1 MGSHCGGF
9 SCCGAQAPGCVGFS
23 GCGSW
28 DPEHRPFSCGARAQ
42 LPRSTWA
49 PPRPGIELMSPV
61 SVRWILYQGAT
72 REAQTFFK
80 IYFLL
85 WCILSLFL
93 FIYWP
98 HHVAC
103 GILVPQPGIEPMSPA
118 VEPASPALESRFLTT
133 GPPGK
138 SSHHV
143 FLNSSQN
150 T

>member
-1 MGSHCGGF
+1 MWE
-9 SCCGAQAPGCVGFS
+9 P
-23 GCGSW
+23 
-28 DPEHRPFSCGARAQ
+28 
-42 LPRSTWA
+42 PRS
-49 PPRPGIELMSPV
+49 GIEFMSPA
-61 SVRWILYQGAT
+61 SVRWTLYQWAT
-72 REAQTFFK
+72 REALKFFK

-103 GILVPQPGIEPMSPA
+103 GILVPQPGIEPVSAA
-118 VEPASPALESRFLTT
+118 VEPASPVLESRFLTT
-133 GPPGK
+133 GPRGK

-150 T
+150 TWDSSGSDGMLSFSYLDQDWSPFYISAPPSVCLFGVQLLVA